1 MTSLDLAKKV
11 LKTEAE
17 AILNVMNR
25 LNSGFLKAVDLLAA
39 CKGKVVIT
47 GMGKSGII
55 CRKIAATMSS
65 TGTPAVFMHP
75 AEAIHGDLGIVA
87 EGDIVIAVSNSG
99 ETEEILQLLEVLH
112 RMGVPIIGMS
122 SNPESSLARYST
134 LHLDVGV
141 SKEACPLNLAPTAST
156 TATLALGDALSM
168 ALLVKKGFKEEDFA
182 IRHPGGALG
191 KKLMKVGELMH
202 TGDAVPKVLTGT
214 SMKDAIYEMSSKT
227 FGITAVVD
235 GAGVLKGVISD
246 GDLRRLF
253 QKDEHLLKKT
263 AGECMKPDPRTIT
276 SDALASDALR
286 IFEERKITS
295 LFITDAAGKLQ
306 GLIHLH
312 DLWRV
317 KLF

>member
-1 MTSLDLAKKV
+1 MTIELAKKV

-17 AILNVMNR
+17 AILNIMDK
-25 LNSGFLKAVDLLAA
+25 LDADFLKTVEMLAE

-55 CRKIAATMSS
+55 CRKIAATLSS

-75 AEAIHGDLGIVA
+75 AEAIHGDLGLVA
-87 EGDIVIAVSNSG
+87 VGDTVIAVSNSG

-112 RMGVPIIGMS
+112 RMGVPIIGIS
-122 SNPESSLARYST
+122 SSPQSTLARYST

-141 SKEACPLNLAPTAST
+141 SKEACPMNLAPTAST

-168 ALLVKKGFKEEDFA
+168 ALLVRKGFKEEDFA
-182 IRHPGGALG
+182 QRHPGGSIG
-191 KKLMKVGELMH
+191 KKLMKVEELMH
-202 TGDAVPKVLTGT
+202 TGDAVPKVLLSA
-214 SMKDAIYEMSSKT
+214 SMKDVIYEMSSKG

-235 GAGVLKGVISD
+235 GRDTLKGVISD
-246 GDLRRLF
+246 GDLRRLL
-253 QKDEHLLKKT
+253 QKDEHLLNKP
-263 AGECMKPDPRTIT
+263 AAECMKPGPRTIT
-276 SDALASDALR
+276 ADALASDALR
-286 IFEERKITS
+286 VFEEKHITS
-295 LFITDAAGKLQ
+295 LFIADTAGKLQ

>member
-1 MTSLDLAKKV
+1 MTLDLAKKV

-25 LNSGFLKAVDLLAA
+25 LDGGFLKAVDLMAA

-55 CRKIAATMSS
+55 CRKIAATLSS

-122 SNPESSLARYST
+122 SNPESTLARYST
-134 LHLDVGV
+134 FHLDVGV

-182 IRHPGGALG
+182 LRHPGGALG

-202 TGDAVPKVLTGT
+202 TGDALPKVTLGT

-235 GAGVLKGVISD
+235 GDGVLKGVISD

-253 QKDEHLLKKT
+253 QRDEHLLKRT
-263 AGECMKPDPRTIT
+263 AGECMKADPKTIT

-295 LFITDAAGKLQ
+295 LFITDASGKLQ

>member
-1 MTSLDLAKKV
+1 MTIELAKKV

-25 LNSGFLKAVDLLAA
+25 LNADFLKAVDLLSA

-182 IRHPGGALG
+182 IRHLGGALG

-202 TGDAVPKVLTGT
+202 TGDAIPRVLLGA
-214 SMKDAIYEMSSKT
+214 SMKDAIYQMSSKT

-295 LFITDAAGKLQ
+295 LFITDGAGKLQ

-312 DLWRV
+312 DLWRI

>member
-1 MTSLDLAKKV
+1 MTIELAKKV

-25 LNSGFLKAVDLLAA
+25 LNADFLKAVDLLSA

-202 TGDAVPKVLTGT
+202 TGDAIPRVLLGA
-214 SMKDAIYEMSSKT
+214 SMKDAIYQMSSKT

-295 LFITDAAGKLQ
+295 LFITDGAGKLQ

-312 DLWRV
+312 DLWRI

>member
-1 MTSLDLAKKV
+1 MTIELAKKV

-25 LNSGFLKAVDLLAA
+25 LNADFLKAVDLLSV

-202 TGDAVPKVLTGT
+202 TGDAIPRVLLGA
-214 SMKDAIYEMSSKT
+214 SMKDAIYQMSSKT

-295 LFITDAAGKLQ
+295 LFITDGAGKLQ

-312 DLWRV
+312 DLWRI

>member
-1 MTSLDLAKKV
+1 MTIELAKKV

-25 LNSGFLKAVDLLAA
+25 LNADFLKAVDLLSA

-202 TGDAVPKVLTGT
+202 TGDAIPRVLLGA
-214 SMKDAIYEMSSKT
+214 SMKDAIYQMSSKT